1 GSMKAAYI
9 IKEVQNI
16 NSEREG
22 TQIEAT
28 SLSQAKRIASKEQ
41 CFHGTVMRIE
51 TVNGLWLA
59 YKEDG
64 KRWVDCQ

>member
-1 GSMKAAYI
+1 MKTAYI

-22 TQIEAT
+22 TQIET
-28 SLSQAKRIASKEQ
+28 SSLSQAKRIASKNQ
-41 CFHGTVMRIE
+41 RFHGTVMRIE
-51 TVNGLWLA
+51 AINGSWLA